1 METPLYSAM
10 CESPLGLLLILASEE
25 GISHVLF
32 SKDEPRVP
40 LMGPPAD
47 AGAAITNAIVDR
59 CVEELHHYFA
69 GERTVFTVPL
79 APIGTPFE
87 EGVWQALTH
96 VPYGETCS
104 YLDIANRI
112 DNPKAIRAVGRANG
126 ANPVAIVIPCHRVIG
141 SDGSL
146 TGYGGEL
153 WRKRW
158 LLDHEARIAGTSLF

>member
-1 METPLYSAM
+1 VY
-10 CESPLGLLLILASEE
+10 ESPLGPLRILASEE

-32 SKDEPRVP
+32 SNDEPEAEVTH
-40 LMGPPAD
+40 
-47 AGAAITNAIVDR
+47 TNTIVDR
-59 CVEELHHYFA
+59 CVEELHQYFA
-69 GERTVFTVPL
+69 GERTAFTVPL
-79 APIGTPFE
+79 APTGTPFE
-87 EGVWQALTH
+87 EGVWQALTS

-126 ANPVAIVIPCHRVIG
+126 ANPIAIVIPCHRVIG

-146 TGYGGEL
+146 TGYGGSL